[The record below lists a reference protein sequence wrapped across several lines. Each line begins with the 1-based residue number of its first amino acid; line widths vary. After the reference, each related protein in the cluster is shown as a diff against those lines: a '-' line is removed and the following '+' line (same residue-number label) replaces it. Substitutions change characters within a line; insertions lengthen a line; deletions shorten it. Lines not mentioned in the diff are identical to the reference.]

1 MLTKLQRLKAKDV
14 PQLREQMLRLQN
26 HVCPICQTI
35 IEQGDAVLDHDHE
48 TGHIRAALHRQCNQ
62 IEGRVQS
69 WCARSGKGVPFVQII
84 EGILNHI
91 TKDYSLNPLHPSHM
105 TAQEREIKRLR
116 KHQKRL
122 KTPQARERIGLVI
135 QTILDSSGDSS

>member
-1 MLTKLQRLKAKDV
+1 MLTKLQRIKVKDV
-14 PQLREQMLRLQN
+14 PRLREEMLRLQN
-26 HVCPICQTI
+26 HVCPICQTV
-35 IEQGDAVLDHDHE
+35 IEPSDAVLDHDHE

-91 TKDYSLNPLHPSHM
+91 TKDYSMNPIHPSHF
-105 TAQEREIKRLR
+105 TPQERELKRLR

-122 KTPQARERIGLVI
+122 KTQKARERIGYAI
-135 QTILDSSGDSS
+135 QELLESSGDTS